1 MRIDIVTIF
10 PAMLEAVLGES
21 MVRIAREKQI
31 VQILIHDLRDWTEN
45 KHRQVDDVP
54 YGGGNGMVMK
64 PEPIYKAV
72 LDITSSEN
80 LEQVHATSRIV
91 LFTPRG
97 KVLDQETVEDFTR
110 SERIVMLCGRY
121 EGIDE
126 RVHEYIATDEISLGD
141 FVLSGG
147 EIPAM
152 ALTEA
157 VVRLLPGVLGGEES
171 LTEESFTGGLLEYP
185 HYTRP
190 GEFMGWQVP
199 EVLLSGHHGEI
210 AKWRRQKRL
219 STTLSKRPDL
229 LAHADLSDTDKKL
242 LAAMKDAS
250 D

>member
-1 MRIDIVTIF
+1 MRIDIVSIF
-10 PAMLEAVLGES
+10 PAMLEAVLSES
-21 MVRIAREKQI
+21 IVRIAREKGYAE
-31 VQILIHDLRDWTEN
+31 VAVYDLRNWTEN

-54 YGGGNGMVMK
+54 YGGGSGMVMK
-64 PEPIYKAV
+64 PEPFYKA
-72 LDITSSEN
+72 LLEITASES
-80 LEQVHATSRIV
+80 LEEARDRARIV

-97 KVLDQETVEDFTR
+97 KVLDQRLIEELAQT
-110 SERIVMLCGRY
+110 ERLVMLCGRY

-126 RVHEYIATDEISLGD
+126 RVHEHIATDEISLGD

-190 GEFMGWQVP
+190 AEFMGWRVP

-219 STTLSKRPDL
+219 SATLSKRSDL
-229 LAHADLSDTDKKL
+229 LAHADLSDADKKL
-242 LAAMKDAS
+242 LAAMEDAG